1 MLLPIFAL
9 FLGTDILV
17 KGRLALLS
25 STESGQFT
33 ITDNKQEASTS
44 MIFISLKRNNISFGV
59 GFAYY
64 VIKAV
69 QSQVE

>member
-44 MIFISLKRNNISFGV
+44 VIFISLQR
-59 GFAYY
+59 
-64 VIKAV
+64 
-69 QSQVE
+69 E